1 MESVYTTWGWLP
13 HDDGHAPASFFSH
26 MVYMGAALTGQ
37 GGLTGVKAA
46 PGSGPGRPFWGVSQ
60 PQEGGEALRHLLEN
74 PAARARAARN
84 IARHC
89 REGGYAG
96 CSLSIQA
103 PLPHQRD
110 NLSALVEE
118 TAWQLRQAGLALAV
132 EVLGRTRDPQNAGS
146 AGADGGPSPA
156 DWADLYDYMTLGVY
170 TDYFILHAG
179 DLPHGWRADD
189 RPGSDGSIPSPRGP
203 ATWGWLQAVVDYAL
217 ESVPPRSLVL
227 SLPVYGRI
235 WRPAGQGWRP
245 GEPVP
250 AAQVGEIIAREVG
263 DALPEAAWDDVGRC
277 RRLTML
283 RAVGFYE
290 DQESLPPKAEL
301 VVQNHLAGA
310 AFWRPGL
317 EAPGLWRALAPLLGV
332 KD

>member
-1 MESVYTTWGWLP
+1 RCPIEHRRLAAGRSGRLLGPMGPLPGIAALAGLPGRGADRLAPGGGGLMESVYTTWGWLP

-170 TDYFILHAG
+170 TDYFI
-179 DLPHGWRADD
+179 
-189 RPGSDGSIPSPRGP
+189 
-203 ATWGWLQAVVDYAL
+203 
-217 ESVPPRSLVL
+217 
-227 SLPVYGRI
+227 
-235 WRPAGQGWRP
+235 
-245 GEPVP
+245 
-250 AAQVGEIIAREVG
+250 
-263 DALPEAAWDDVGRC
+263 
-277 RRLTML
+277 
-283 RAVGFYE
+283 
-290 DQESLPPKAEL
+290 
-301 VVQNHLAGA
+301 
-310 AFWRPGL
+310 
-317 EAPGLWRALAPLLGV
+317 
-332 KD
+332 